1 MAGRRVERRSRRT
14 CPALNVGCSLPA
26 SLQRLSVSLLT
37 VLACTLLC
45 TSCPTPISDEYL
57 KIPVDTNAIRSAVTL
72 GPGDVFEVRVYGESS
87 LTGMHRVSS
96 EGSIQ
101 FPLVGEIRVA
111 GLSPTE
117 VATRLQSELMNGYL
131 KNPFVTVLVKEYQ
144 SKKIYVLGQVVKPG
158 TFPYEGQMNIVQA
171 ITLAGGFTPL
181 AKKNS
186 VIVTRV
192 DAGQERSIRVPVE
205 RISEGLAPNF
215 QLQPGDIVFVP
226 ESAL

>member
-1 MAGRRVERRSRRT
+1 MSGDCMSRQS
-14 CPALNVGCSLPA
+14 SLM
-26 SLQRLSVSLLT
+26 LVLSVCA
-37 VLACTLLC
+37 VLAAAC
-45 TSCPTPISDEYL
+45 SPPVSDEYL

-72 GPGDVFEVRVYGESS
+72 GPGDVFEVRVYGEAGLS
-87 LTGMHRVSS
+87 GIHRVSA
-96 EGSIQ
+96 EGTIQ
-101 FPLVGEIRVA
+101 FPLIGEVKVS

-117 VATRLQSELMNGYL
+117 VAARIQGELLNGYL
-131 KNPFVTVLVKEYQ
+131 KNPFVSVLVKEYQ

-181 AKKNS
+181 ARKNS

-192 DAGQERSIRVPVE
+192 DAGQEKSIRLPVE
-205 RISEGLAPNF
+205 RISEGMAPNF
-215 QLQPGDIVFVP
+215 MLQPGDIVFVP